1 MPLGLIFHQ
10 PLLKILTL
18 KQYTCEMFGRQ
29 GEYSS
34 QYNQNYSK
42 EEQAQF
48 KEVFSRIT
56 LDFAEAKKAGLPPS
70 DPAVQTLVKLHFE
83 FVSKFWT
90 PNKEAY
96 KNLAMNYI
104 LPTQYKDSYEEV
116 ESGLGKYTYD
126 AVVIW
131 ANNNL

>member
-1 MPLGLIFHQ
+1 M
-10 PLLKILTL
+10 LKA
-18 KQYTCEMFGRQ
+18 YDGAMFGRQ

-34 QYNQNYSK
+34 QYNQNFSTEEQGKFK
-42 EEQAQF
+42 EEF
-48 KEVFSRIT
+48 TRIT
-56 LDFAEAKKAGLPPS
+56 LDFAEAKKSGLSAS
-70 DPAVQTLVKLHFE
+70 DPRVQDLVKLHYE
-83 FVSKFWT
+83 FVSRFWT

-96 KNLAMNYI
+96 MNLAMNYI

-131 ANNNL
+131 SNNNL

>member
-1 MPLGLIFHQ
+1 
-10 PLLKILTL
+10 
-18 KQYTCEMFGRQ
+18 MFGHQ

-34 QYNQNYSK
+34 QYNQNYSQ
-42 EEQAQF
+42 EEQSQF
-48 KEVFSRIT
+48 KEEFTKIT
-56 LDFAEAKKAGLPPS
+56 LDFVEAKKAGLHPS
-70 DPAVQTLVKLHFE
+70 DPKVQNLVKLHYE

-126 AVVIW
+126 AMVIW